1 MNFAKFV
8 RTPFFAK
15 HLQLLVLF
23 GFKNL
28 YCVVTTE
35 DVSMG
40 EIVRFVSRSSSIA
53 NLGLFG
59 KLKVQFKYWWVAAT
73 KSANAS
79 LQYQPVLFL
88 TLPVH
93 YSNKQAMKEALRDA
107 AGMSQGFDK

>member
-1 MNFAKFV
+1 MKFV
-8 RTPFFAK
+8 
-15 HLQLLVLF
+15 F
-23 GFKNL
+23 G
-28 YCVVTTE
+28 
-35 DVSMG
+35 
-40 EIVRFVSRSSSIA
+40 SSSIA

-93 YSNKQAMKEALRDA
+93 YSNKQAMNDERNTLEMRQACLKGLISKEYPLTRSDRCN
-107 AGMSQGFDK
+107 